1 MSVILKIENK
11 IKECMKRAGYE
22 VEKLNL
28 QPSGR
33 PDLGEYQINDAMQLS
48 KKYGKNPRDISN
60 DIVLELEKE
69 NIFTN
74 VNIAGP
80 GFINIKFSE
89 EFLVECLEEL
99 NEDIKNNIDKLPP
112 KKLFI
117 DYGGANIAKT
127 LHVGHLRSANIGEA
141 LKRLAKVLGNEVISD
156 VHFGDIGRQSGMVI
170 SEIKRM
176 LPNLP
181 YFDENY
187 QGDYSE
193 INLEITKEDLEE
205 IYPRATIIA
214 KENEDIM
221 LEVTTITK
229 ELEEGKKGYVELWK
243 KIKELSIEDI
253 KSIYSRLNTSFD
265 LYEGESDCYPYIPNL
280 IGTLKNEG
288 FLYESDGALVI
299 DIEKEE
305 DNSPMPP
312 LVVIKTNGAT
322 LYATRELATL
332 YSRVKR
338 FNPDE
343 FWYLTDLRQGL
354 YFEQVFRA
362 SKKTKIVKEET
373 ILEFIGFGTMNG
385 ADGKPFKTRDG
396 GVMNLLQLIELV
408 KEETTA
414 RINKNIVEEVK
425 VEETAEKI
433 AISALKY
440 ADFLPY
446 RTTDYVFEPSK
457 FADLEGKTG
466 PYLLYSTIRM
476 NSLLNKETA
485 KISIN
490 NITTLKNETDR
501 ELIILLFNLPIVLKN
516 SYTSKSLNDIAEY
529 VYKLVSLYNKFYSEN
544 KILSEENQELK
555 KSWLALTKV
564 VYETTNLL
572 LDILALPVPEKM

>member
-1 MSVILKIENK
+1 MSIINKIEKN
-11 IKECMKRAGYE
+11 INECIKRAGYE
-22 VEKLNL
+22 VDKINL

-48 KKYGKNPRDISN
+48 RKYGKNPRDIAN
-60 DIVLELEKE
+60 DIVIELEKE
-69 NIFTN
+69 GIYNNI
-74 VNIAGP
+74 NIAGP
-80 GFINIKFSE
+80 GFINIKFTE
-89 EFLVECLEEL
+89 EFLINSLA
-99 NEDIKNNIDKLPP
+99 DIAKDINNNIDKLPP

-176 LPNLP
+176 FPNLP

-187 QGDYSE
+187 KGDFSE
-193 INLEITKEDLEE
+193 VKLEITKEDLEK
-205 IYPRATIIA
+205 IYPRASILA
-214 KENEDIM
+214 KENEEIM
-221 LEVTTITK
+221 LEVTAITK
-229 ELEEGKKGYVELWK
+229 DLEEGNRGYVELWK

-253 KSIYSRLNTSFD
+253 KSIYNRLNTSFD
-265 LYEGESDCYPYIPNL
+265 LYEGESDCYPYIPSL
-280 IGTLKNEG
+280 IEDLKNKG

-299 DIEKEE
+299 DIGKEE

-362 SKKTKIVKEET
+362 SKKTNIVNENT
-373 ILEFIGFGTMNG
+373 NLEFIGFGTMNG
-385 ADGKPFKTRDG
+385 SDGKPFKTRDG

-408 KEETTA
+408 KEETTS
-414 RINKNIVEEVK
+414 RINTNIVSEDK
-425 VEETAEKI
+425 VEETSEKI

-466 PYLLYSTIRM
+466 PYLLYSSIRM
-476 NSLLNKETA
+476 KSLLNKEEA
-485 KISIN
+485 QIDIKELKK
-490 NITTLKNETDR
+490 LKNETDR
-501 ELIILLFNLPIVLKN
+501 ELIILLFNLPLVLKN
-516 SYTSKSLNDIAEY
+516 SYNSKSLNDIAEY
-529 VYKLVSLYNKFYSEN
+529 IYKLVSLYNKFYSEN
-544 KILSEENQELK
+544 KILTEQDEELK
-555 KSWLALTKV
+555 KSWIVLTNV
-564 VYETTNLL
+564 VYQTTMLL